1 MAVNVKLEH
10 NTDKKLP
17 SLPSSSVPSKIKPT
31 MGPNAPMKTEKTDYE
46 EEREND
52 RGQHF
57 GYDVRQTLIENIE
70 TISQKSL

>member
-57 GYDVRQTLIENIE
+57 GYDVRQTVIENIE